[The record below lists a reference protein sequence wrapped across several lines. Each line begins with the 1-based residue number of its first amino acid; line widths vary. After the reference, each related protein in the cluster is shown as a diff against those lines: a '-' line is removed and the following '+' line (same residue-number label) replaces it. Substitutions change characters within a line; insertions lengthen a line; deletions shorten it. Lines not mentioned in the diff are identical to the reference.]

1 MNAFQSTS
9 GLVTSPII
17 AAQHQH
23 QHQQRKKRSSKS
35 NTTSLP
41 SIEPSISM
49 VATSTSTNTSGG
61 ASSLPSRDLRRRR
74 PRPSPPEKTNS
85 NNIHREYQLL
95 QSQTL
100 FLIATAALS
109 FILFLLFTLPFAAL
123 LGLTVM
129 VTSLGALLLVTYAA
143 VKTKYRIELEHPLG
157 LIRHLPPTVQTH
169 LTEKSLH
176 SCLSP
181 KASSESLSSLSRY
194 SNHTTLPQAPEQ
206 QHHKL
211 KRVGRVRLCSE

>member
-1 MNAFQSTS
+1 MKAFQSTS

-17 AAQHQH
+17 KE
-23 QHQQRKKRSSKS
+23 RRRKRSFKS
-35 NTTSLP
+35 QTSLP
-41 SIEPSISM
+41 SPSLPSM
-49 VATSTSTNTSGG
+49 VATSGACSTPTSE
-61 ASSLPSRDLRRRR
+61 LRRRR
-74 PRPSPPEKTNS
+74 PPPPPLNNS
-85 NNIHREYQLL
+85 NVNMHREYQLL

-100 FLIATAALS
+100 ILIATAALS
-109 FILFLLFTLPFAAL
+109 FILFVLFTLPFVAL

-181 KASSESLSSLSRY
+181 KSSTESLSSLSRY
-194 SNHTTLPQAPEQ
+194 SNHKSLPQASELYS
-206 QHHKL
+206 KL
-211 KRVGRVRLCSE
+211 ENDTRVRHCTE